1 MKKAHIGFDLVIEDY
16 TVFPEVTKKRELLGY
31 RHNGDHGVPQRE
43 SFKKIDENTPPD
55 QRKRTMDESLPLF
68 VFERELGTR
77 GHVAF
82 RDYLNRHEDARIK
95 IERRPKDLRKNKRAR
110 RDLWRF
116 H

>member
-1 MKKAHIGFDLVIEDY
+1 
-16 TVFPEVTKKRELLGY
+16 
-31 RHNGDHGVPQRE
+31 
-43 SFKKIDENTPPD
+43 
-55 QRKRTMDESLPLF
+55 MDESLPLF

-110 RDLWRF
+110 RDL
-116 H
+116 